1 MEKKENSGSCSSP
14 STDELLR
21 GVGPDVAPP
30 SKPKLDKPAT
40 LDRLQ
45 NLTHNKNVPD
55 KDKEK
60 LTHPSRKRYVWV
72 SRHFLMIAAA
82 LLVILI
88 NSQVL
93 AT

>member
-45 NLTHNKNVPD
+45 NPTHSKNVSD

-60 LTHPSRKRYVWV
+60 LTHTSQKR
-72 SRHFLMIAAA
+72 
-82 LLVILI
+82 
-88 NSQVL
+88 
-93 AT
+93 